1 MLALATGAYSRIRR
15 QFKLPIGKM
24 EGIEEPLARLGGNA
38 YIMGAAAKLTVT
50 GIDLGENPRSS
61 PPSSGTT
68 SPTAPRVHH

>member
-38 YIMGAAAKLTVT
+38 YIMG
-50 GIDLGENPRSS
+50 
-61 PPSSGTT
+61 PP
-68 SPTAPRVHH
+68 PN